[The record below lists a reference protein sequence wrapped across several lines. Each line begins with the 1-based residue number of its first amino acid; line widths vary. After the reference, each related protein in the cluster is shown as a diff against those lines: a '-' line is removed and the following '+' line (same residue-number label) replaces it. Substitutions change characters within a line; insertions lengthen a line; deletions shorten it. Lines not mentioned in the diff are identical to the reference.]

1 MNLFDLFDDDGLS
14 VYAKTF
20 ADEKEEKK
28 KATKK
33 ETKKDSMKSSDKVA
47 KNSVKL
53 PCKVYMYMHDT
64 ITLTKE
70 LLESES
76 DTLTNVDVESFL
88 KDNFKIA
95 NALDFSYEA
104 NTVYGTVSSPSSDD
118 KITIEES
125 DVFIFNSEEVTL
137 SDMEGTI
144 SKEDLKKALHEHLG
158 ELYLGESDLIKKGHI
173 ILPIFKEVKD
183 SDATSKLFG
192 NVTISLYGYKDI
204 TFSSEGKITVSAL
217 KKAVENEYPD
227 LKNRISIVNLDG
239 VGNSVGAVICSNTP
253 LPAAKTKDV
262 YKIDEDTEIK
272 FFSNTLPKIPAGEYS
287 HNDLCKELAKVGV
300 VECNTPN
307 AIIIKEIAKQN
318 LFILG
323 LKFGGSKGAY

>member
-33 ETKKDSMKSSDKVA
+33 ETKKDSMKSSDKLA

-76 DTLTNVDVESFL
+76 DTLTNVEVESFL

-173 ILPIFKEVKD
+173 ILPVFKEVKD

-239 VGNSVGAVICSNTP
+239 VSNSVGAVICSNTP
-253 LPAAKTKDV
+253 LPAAKTNDV
-262 YKIDEDTEIK
+262 YKIDENTEIK

-287 HNDLCKELAKVGV
+287 HNNLCKELAKVGV

-307 AIIIKEIAKQN
+307 AIIIKEITKQN

>member
-1 MNLFDLFDDDGLS
+1 
-14 VYAKTF
+14 
-20 ADEKEEKK
+20 
-28 KATKK
+28 
-33 ETKKDSMKSSDKVA
+33 
-47 KNSVKL
+47 
-53 PCKVYMYMHDT
+53 MHDT

-76 DTLTNVDVESFL
+76 DTLTNVEVESFL

-173 ILPIFKEVKD
+173 ILPVFKEVKD

-204 TFSSEGKITVSAL
+204 IFSSEGKITVSEL

-287 HNDLCKELAKVGV
+287 HNNLCKELAKVGV

-307 AIIIKEIAKQN
+307 AIIVKEIAKQN

>member
-14 VYAKTF
+14 VYAETF

-76 DTLTNVDVESFL
+76 DTLTNVEVESFL

-137 SDMEGTI
+137 SDME
-144 SKEDLKKALHEHLG
+144 
-158 ELYLGESDLIKKGHI
+158 ELYQKK
-173 ILPIFKEVKD
+173 
-183 SDATSKLFG
+183 T
-192 NVTISLYGYKDI
+192 
-204 TFSSEGKITVSAL
+204 
-217 KKAVENEYPD
+217 
-227 LKNRISIVNLDG
+227 
-239 VGNSVGAVICSNTP
+239 
-253 LPAAKTKDV
+253 
-262 YKIDEDTEIK
+262 
-272 FFSNTLPKIPAGEYS
+272 
-287 HNDLCKELAKVGV
+287 
-300 VECNTPN
+300 
-307 AIIIKEIAKQN
+307 
-318 LFILG
+318 
-323 LKFGGSKGAY
+323 